1 MNTRQREEAIS
12 ELMLEIREHKKRR
25 TQFSVALILL
35 SLFLD
40 LYQPY
45 SWMILSALGTL
56 YVVSSY
62 MVATLEDMV
71 LTLKKERDW

>member
-35 SLFLD
+35 SLFMDLD
-40 LYQPY
+40 VPY
-45 SWMILSALGTL
+45 TWVIMSALGAL
-56 YVVSSY
+56 YGVSSF
-62 MVATLEDMV
+62 MVVTLEDMA
-71 LTLKKERDW
+71 LALKKERDW